1 MLPCFCA
8 VCVLHIFLNIVDV
21 FSSSCLAWCGTDLD
35 VVALDPHGDPHAEIT
50 GNGWIP
56 PGRKFQPFFSF
67 DLLLHDLVHKISH
80 LFGGLFLLLA
90 CGVGVGS
97 QCEPGIVVAQHT
109 TDSFQVHTVL

>member
-1 MLPCFCA
+1 MLPCFYA
-8 VCVLHIFLNIVDV
+8 VCVLHIFPDIADIVSTYS
-21 FSSSCLAWCGTDLD
+21 FCEFG
-35 VVALDPHGDPHAEIT
+35 VAPSAFCSDPHRDPHAEIN
-50 GNGWIP
+50 GNGWRL

-109 TDSFQVHTVL
+109 TDSFHVHTVL

>member
-1 MLPCFCA
+1 MTHTPFSPVGSVGSQL
-8 VCVLHIFLNIVDV
+8 VCHWQTL
-21 FSSSCLAWCGTDLD
+21 T
-35 VVALDPHGDPHAEIT
+35 PHAEIN
-50 GNGWIP
+50 GNGWVL

-109 TDSFQVHTVL
+109 TDSFHVHTVL